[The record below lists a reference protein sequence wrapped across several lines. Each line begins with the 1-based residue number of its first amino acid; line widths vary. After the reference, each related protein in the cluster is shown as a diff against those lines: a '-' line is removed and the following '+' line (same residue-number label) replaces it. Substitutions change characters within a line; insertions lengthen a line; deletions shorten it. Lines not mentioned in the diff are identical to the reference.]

1 VDAGRTLLGWVVF
14 IVLLSAAG
22 LASAPRDTGA
32 FVLSALML
40 CVGLA
45 AAAVLVA
52 TLRVGGK

>member
-1 VDAGRTLLGWVVF
+1 MDAPRALLGWVVF

-40 CVGLA
+40 GVGMLCG
-45 AAAVLVA
+45 AVLVA
-52 TLRVGGK
+52 ALRMGRR